1 MTPTPPRWWKQRTS
15 GKKICSSEPNFAQ
28 KIVIEHN
35 TIKSKVSTW
44 NIYFYIQK
52 RLSGNYSALLNIRR
66 DSCAVFI
73 YLGYERV
80 LYLNESCHFCGDCSF
95 KVRRDWV
102 TVCTLRPSHSQLLF
116 GKRSHLQIFQDFL
129 LPRFG
134 CLHHLT
140 FTKTK
145 TTVEVGRGLDR
156 RWDCVYKIEKS
167 I

>member
-1 MTPTPPRWWKQRTS
+1 MCFFPPWWKEWAS

-35 TIKSKVSTW
+35 TIKSKVFTW

-80 LYLNESCHFCGDCSF
+80 LYMNESCRSCSDCSF
-95 KVRRDWV
+95 KV
-102 TVCTLRPSHSQLLF
+102 TVYTLRHSHSQWSIIWLF
-116 GKRSHLQIFQDFL
+116 GKRSHFQTFQDFL
-129 LPRFG
+129 LRRFG
-134 CLHHLT
+134 CLHYLT

-145 TTVEVGRGLDR
+145 TTVEGGGGLDR
-156 RWDCVYKIEKS
+156 RWDCVYTMETS